1 MGRRYLIT
9 GGAGFI
15 GSNFIRRVLD
25 QEPDA
30 AVTNLDAMTYAGV
43 PATVA
48 ELDEL
53 EGHTFVKGDIRDAD
67 LVDEVVPGHDVV
79 VHFAAQANAE
89 RGELRRLDR
98 NIALLESLGP
108 DATAA
113 QCLAVALAIEP
124 RRRWCRSRPTPKPPF
139 CVARGNAP
147 ANSKTDETTTTDQE
161 PAPPSIKDRVRADYA
176 GTRWTTQERRVG
188 VSDRL
193 V

>member
-1 MGRRYLIT
+1 MARRYLIT

-53 EGHTFVKGDIRDAD
+53 PGHTFIKGDIRDAS
-67 LVDEVVPGHDVV
+67 LVDAVVPGHDVV

-124 RRRWCRSRPTPKPPF
+124 RRR
-139 CVARGNAP
+139 
-147 ANSKTDETTTTDQE
+147 
-161 PAPPSIKDRVRADYA
+161 
-176 GTRWTTQERRVG
+176 
-188 VSDRL
+188 
-193 V
+193 